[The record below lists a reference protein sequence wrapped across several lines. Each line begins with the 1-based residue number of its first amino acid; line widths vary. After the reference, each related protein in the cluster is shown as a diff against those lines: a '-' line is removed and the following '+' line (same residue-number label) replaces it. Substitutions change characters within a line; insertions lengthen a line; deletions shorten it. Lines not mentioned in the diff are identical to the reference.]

1 MRWPRL
7 AFRAAG
13 AGREAALEQGG
24 PDPLREVTDPTTI
37 AKPVAEPQSETDPA
51 APSGVPVS
59 EGQGLTVAIPA
70 NARGLPTLLRVLGPA
85 YLVAVG
91 YMDPGNWATD
101 LAAGS
106 TYGYNLLWV
115 VALSSLMAVL
125 LQSLCCRLGIA
136 TGLDLAQACRRHL
149 PRGWVIPLWLL
160 AEVAIV
166 ACDLAE
172 LVGTALALQLLLG
185 LPLPVGV
192 LVTAFDTLV
201 LLGLQRFGIRRL
213 EALVISLVAL
223 VGACFAVEMLLL
235 RPDMASVLA
244 GLVPR
249 MESLRSGSQLYLA
262 AGILGAT
269 VMPHNLYLHSSLVQT
284 RRWSTGP
291 EMRQRALRFANLD
304 TVIALGLAF
313 LVNASILVLAAG
325 TFHGLPGAP
334 VTDLS
339 EAHRLLSPLLGTTAA
354 GLLFGIALLAA
365 GQSSTLTATLA
376 GQIVMEGFLKIR
388 LPQWQRR
395 LLTRCLALV
404 PALLTVLLLGDRAT
418 GQLLILSQVVLSL
431 QLPFAVLP
439 LVWFCSRSNLM
450 GDLRTPHWLLLL
462 AWISAA
468 AIVVIN
474 SALLLSLAPS

>member
-1 MRWPRL
+1 M
-7 AFRAAG
+7 AG
-13 AGREAALEQGG
+13 MGWALDGGRRMAMGCEG
-24 PDPLREVTDPTTI
+24 
-37 AKPVAEPQSETDPA
+37 
-51 APSGVPVS
+51 
-59 EGQGLTVAIPA
+59 GQGQTVAIPVD
-70 NARGLPTLLRVLGPA
+70 ARGLPALLRVLGPA

-106 TYGYNLLWV
+106 TYGYSLLWV

-136 TGLDLAQACRRHL
+136 RHGPGSGPGSRRLL

-172 LVGTALALQLLLG
+172 LVGTALALQLLFG

-235 RPDMASVLA
+235 RPDVASVLG

-249 MESLRSGSQLYLA
+249 MDSLRNSSQLYLA

-284 RRWSTGP
+284 RYWSTGP

-304 TVIALGLAF
+304 TVIALSLAF

-325 TFHGLPGAP
+325 SFYGLPA
-334 VTDLS
+334 
-339 EAHRLLSPLLGTTAA
+339 
-354 GLLFGIALLAA
+354 
-365 GQSSTLTATLA
+365 
-376 GQIVMEGFLKIR
+376 
-388 LPQWQRR
+388 
-395 LLTRCLALV
+395 
-404 PALLTVLLLGDRAT
+404 
-418 GQLLILSQVVLSL
+418 
-431 QLPFAVLP
+431 
-439 LVWFCSRSNLM
+439 
-450 GDLRTPHWLLLL
+450 
-462 AWISAA
+462 
-468 AIVVIN
+468 
-474 SALLLSLAPS
+474 APSPI

>member
-1 MRWPRL
+1 M
-7 AFRAAG
+7 
-13 AGREAALEQGG
+13 
-24 PDPLREVTDPTTI
+24 
-37 AKPVAEPQSETDPA
+37 KPVAEPQSETDPA
-51 APSGVPVS
+51 APSAVPDPR
-59 EGQGLTVAIPA
+59 GQDQTVAIPA
-70 NARGLPTLLRVLGPA
+70 DARGLPTLLRVLGPA

-106 TYGYNLLWV
+106 TYGYSLLWV

-172 LVGTALALQLLLG
+172 LVGTALALQLLFG

-235 RPDMASVLA
+235 RPDAASVLG

-249 MESLRSGSQLYLA
+249 MDSLRNSSQLYLA

-291 EMRQRALRFANLD
+291 EMRQRALRFATLD
-304 TVIALGLAF
+304 TVIALALAF

-325 TFHGLPGAP
+325 SFYGLPGAP

-365 GQSSTLTATLA
+365 GQSSTLTAPLA
-376 GQIVMEGFLKIR
+376 GQIVMEGFLEIR
-388 LPQWQRR
+388 LPQWKRR
-395 LLTRCLALV
+395 LLTRSLALV

-439 LVWFCSRSNLM
+439 LVWFCSRRKLM
-450 GDLRTPHWLLLL
+450 GDLRAPNWLLLL
-462 AWISAA
+462 AWITAA
-468 AIVVIN
+468 AILVIN
-474 SALLLSLAPS
+474 SALLLSLAAS